1 MYDKKLNYMDGLIF
15 EMVSGVKGK
24 LARTKARLSGFT
36 LPWKLEKTNCG
47 G

>member
-1 MYDKKLNYMDGLIF
+1 MYDKQLNYMDGLIF

-24 LARTKARLSGFT
+24 LVRTTARLLEFA

-47 G
+47 R